1 MEDLGTVMPSTQRRV
16 EAGFCEGVGE
26 LIGRD
31 EDVGDEEV
39 TLSEFGAVEDE
50 TEMAVRGEVSFGFS
64 LAEKAAFRFADVVSM
79 LLVEGTCEGG
89 TGGG

>member
-31 EDVGDEEV
+31 KDVGGEKLV
-39 TLSEFGAVEDE
+39 GCQFGAVEDE
-50 TEMAVRGEVSFGFS
+50 LDMAVRGDEAFGFS
-64 LAEKAAFRFADVVSM
+64 LAEKAAFRFADVVSV

-89 TGGG
+89 TGG